1 MSKGETMESKPLE
14 NVTDAA
20 VNLAHLTHQVAKA
33 KVLIE
38 DVIDDGK
45 HNIERTVKRGFVA
58 VEDCIEDTTHFIKR
72 HPWES
77 VGAAVGVG
85 AIVGLLAGWL
95 TRRMCTSSARG

>member
-20 VNLAHLTHQVAKA
+20 VNLAHLTHQIAKA
-33 KVLIE
+33 KVLID

-45 HNIERTVKRGFVA
+45 HKVERSVKRGFVA
-58 VEDCIEDTTHFIKR
+58 VEDCIEDTTYFIKR

-77 VGAAVGVG
+77 VGAAVGLG
-85 AIVGLLAGWL
+85 AIVGLMAGWL
-95 TRRMCTSSARG
+95 TRRSCTNARG

>member
-1 MSKGETMESKPLE
+1 MEGKTME

-33 KVLIE
+33 KVLID

-45 HNIERTVKRGFVA
+45 HKVERTVKRGFVA
-58 VEDCIEDTTHFIKR
+58 VEDCIEDTTYFIKR

-95 TRRMCTSSARG
+95 TTRTCANNTRG

>member
-1 MSKGETMESKPLE
+1 MEGKTME

-20 VNLAHLTHQVAKA
+20 INLAHLTNQVAKA
-33 KVLIE
+33 KVLID

-45 HNIERTVKRGFVA
+45 RKVERTAKRGFVA
-58 VEDCIEDTTHFIKR
+58 VEDCIEDTTYFIIR

-85 AIVGLLAGWL
+85 ALVGLLAGWL
-95 TRRMCTSSARG
+95 TSRICTNSAVKSDT